1 MFPLEVYKR
10 LREEQRELAV
20 RIGRLNQFIDNH
32 DNMGT
37 NKELDDDYMDLLRDQ
52 LESMQA
58 YNGCLIQRIGFAVTE
73 GIAPLERSRGNQAIR
88 RDVNKFRESSK
99 IDPRDPAKQNP
110 AKQDSDRVVAYEAYG
125 NFDFDPVPKQDSDKV
140 VADEDE
146 HNFGFYCGFDT
157 SIL

>member
-58 YNGCLIQRIGFAVTE
+58 YNGCLIQRIGFAVTD
-73 GIAPLERSRGNQAIR
+73 GIAPLERSRGNQAIL
-88 RDVNKFRESSK
+88 RDVKKFRET
-99 IDPRDPAKQNP
+99 DPRDP
-110 AKQDSDRVVAYEAYG
+110 AKQDSDRVVAYEDYC
-125 NFDFDPVPKQDSDKV
+125 NFDFDPIPKQDSDKT
-140 VADEDE
+140 VADAGA
-146 HNFGFYCGFDT
+146 HNLFGFHVERWTDV
-157 SIL
+157 L

>member
-20 RIGRLNQFIDNH
+20 RIGKLEQFIDNH

-37 NKELDDDYMDLLRDQ
+37 NKELNDDYMDILRDQ
-52 LESMQA
+52 WDAMKD
-58 YNGCLIQRIGFAVTE
+58 YNNCLIHRIGIAVTE

-88 RDVNKFRESSK
+88 RDVNKFRESCEP
-99 IDPRDPAKQNP
+99 DPRDPA
-110 AKQDSDRVVAYEAYG
+110 
-125 NFDFDPVPKQDSDKV
+125 PKQDSDKV

-146 HNFGFYCGFDT
+146 HNFFGFCCGGCIDP